1 MTDGLF
7 YECCSCNTQFPFGY
21 SDYKWFIE
29 KHGIEH
35 TRIIYSSPYAIDRA
49 IIIEC
54 SKCEYNK
61 NLKVIPLIYRDA
73 EDKYDIRKYIKDIN
87 KSLYLFGEAGSGK
100 TFLATLI
107 LKDIWKNK
115 KKGAFLSYPEFI
127 FSIQTDYENKAS
139 LVDENKTFNGCLVID
154 DFGAEKMT
162 DFVRQVSYLII
173 NYREQNRLQTIIT
186 SNFTLDEIDKYIDR
200 RISSRIS
207 GWCKIL
213 KLSGDK
219 RIPVK

>member
-1 MTDGLF
+1 MK
-7 YECCSCNTQFPFGY
+7 YVCSCGNEMPIKYNEYKRLINRWGVDYIRRTYKY
-21 SDYKWFIE
+21 S
-29 KHGIEH
+29 GIINS
-35 TRIIYSSPYAIDRA
+35 T
-49 IIIEC
+49 C
-54 SKCEYNK
+54 SDCEYK
-61 NLKVIPLIYRDA
+61 SHLPGLPLIYRDA
-73 EDKYDIRKYIKDIN
+73 EDKYDIKKHIKDTN
-87 KSLYLFGEAGSGK
+87 ESLYLFGEAGSGK

-115 KKGAFLSYPEFI
+115 KTGSFLSYPEFI

-139 LVDENKTFNGCLVID
+139 LVDENKTFSGCLVID
-154 DFGAEKMT
+154 DFGVEKMT

-219 RIPVK
+219 RTPVK